1 MTRESPG
8 PCSLARQSAT
18 ADDCDAQD
26 SLRSAHMRSFIVL
39 FGLMLTNTAVAAVCS
54 RPTPPEIPAHKP
66 SSQRIERK
74 LSREVAEYVS
84 ASAKYVVC
92 FRDNGADAAA
102 VAEQEYLALHAVSDL
117 INRYETRV
125 GASDSLIA
133 EMAKLAGNESSGLG
147 CFIGR
152 DTAQARQRCGADAQC
167 RGRTRERREVR
178 GGPSRGRRARLRAP
192 DPI

>member
-1 MTRESPG
+1 
-8 PCSLARQSAT
+8 
-18 ADDCDAQD
+18 
-26 SLRSAHMRSFIVL
+26 MRSFIVL

-133 EMAKLAGNESSGLG
+133 EMAKLAGTNRPVSDVSLAAIQRKLDSDAVPTLNAAVAHVNAGRYAAARAAVASS
-147 CFIGR
+147 
-152 DTAQARQRCGADAQC
+152 TSSA
-167 RGRTRERREVR
+167 
-178 GGPSRGRRARLRAP
+178 
-192 DPI
+192 